1 MRHHKEVWKQNF
13 KLIFILIQLS
23 EIHGQ
28 EGLNKMRFSNNGAE
42 FEPLK
47 GLSKE
52 VITQLNPLSA
62 NSTHTQTILWQ

>member
-1 MRHHKEVWKQNF
+1 M
-13 KLIFILIQLS
+13 
-23 EIHGQ
+23 HGQ
-28 EGLNKMRFSNNGAE
+28 ERLNKMRFSNNGAE

>member
-1 MRHHKEVWKQNF
+1 MELN
-13 KLIFILIQLS
+13 LNLS
-23 EIHGQ
+23 
-28 EGLNKMRFSNNGAE
+28 E

>member
-1 MRHHKEVWKQNF
+1 
-13 KLIFILIQLS
+13 
-23 EIHGQ
+23 
-28 EGLNKMRFSNNGAE
+28 MRFSNNGAE